1 MAISTL
7 KLKIVW
13 DHASTILLLILI
25 KPQVNITSTPVSDPA
40 VVMVVANEAVRANEK
55 VVNHSKIMQITYQR
69 N

>member
-1 MAISTL
+1 MAIITL

-25 KPQVNITSTPVSDPA
+25 KPQVNTTSTPVSDPA
-40 VVMVVANEAVRANEK
+40 VVMVANEVVRANGK

>member
-40 VVMVVANEAVRANEK
+40 VVMVANEAVRANGE